1 MGGFTYN
8 GFKLNI
14 TDFPSVFNFLK
25 EVKKEFE
32 LYKKSEICRHIAHLT
47 IDNIDNYI
55 LKENNIR
62 NIFGFKNKDVAFAL
76 ETMNNIPTLSLPPH
90 LRCFLEDITNIYQN
104 YNIRLN
110 ADSPI
115 SLAWWQLKT
124 MLDTEKTPYNVADSV
139 DLSMSLYLFEKDN
152 QFYLQLPIK
161 DIKDAKNIL
170 LSFPVIEDYSY
181 NSDYED
187 YTDANEREER
197 FKLWRGLSEKSLNEG
212 LEYHL
217 TNNDLY
223 YHPKAEELEKFII
236 SKEDRAK
243 RLSKNITNIIPPK
256 DLKQSEI
263 ISFILDYQSGDE
275 YKTRLQ
281 ENYELLLTVLPDI
294 DVSNIT
300 QEYECFLEKN
310 DFKY

>member
-115 SLAWWQLKT
+115 SLAWWQLRT
-124 MLDTEKTPYNVADSV
+124 MLATEKTPYNVSDSV

-161 DIKDAKNIL
+161 NIKDAKNIL
-170 LSFPVIEDYSY
+170 LSFPVIEEYSY
-181 NSDYED
+181 YSDDET

-197 FKLWRGLSEKSLNEG
+197 FKLWRELSKKSLNEG

-217 TNNDLY
+217 IDNDLY
-223 YHPKAEELEKFII
+223 YHPKAEELENFII

-243 RLSKNITNIIPPK
+243 KLAKNITTIIPPK

-263 ISFILDYQSGDE
+263 IPFMLDYQNGEE
-275 YKTRLQ
+275 YKSRMK
-281 ENYELLLTVLPDI
+281 ENYELLLTILPDI

-300 QEYECFLEKN
+300 QEYDCFLEKN
-310 DFKY
+310 NLKY